1 MLNKRLMVVVV
12 LKVKQIRIKKFF
24 LQFSGSMLLRRISRD
39 GAGVDLRRVRR
50 EVRRAG
56 KEEDRRE
63 PLRLGQRAR
72 TPGDI

>member
-1 MLNKRLMVVVV
+1 
-12 LKVKQIRIKKFF
+12 
-24 LQFSGSMLLRRISRD
+24 MLLRRITRD

-50 EVRRAG
+50 EVRRTG